1 MIYQFVKYLK
11 TEFPTEVIYTN
22 GRILLAGQQEIPDRN
37 ILVMES
43 GGTEQPWIQRDM
55 QTVQILTRDFDVAK
69 SRKLA
74 HDIFKKITSR
84 FGLELPAVTVNGE
97 IFAKM
102 KVSQISAIQ
111 LPFCLGADE
120 SGRIEYTTNY
130 QIYFTRT

>member
-22 GRILLAGQQEIPDRN
+22 GRIKLAGQQEIPDRN
-37 ILVMES
+37 VLVMES
-43 GGTEQPWIQRDM
+43 GGVEQAWIQRDIG
-55 QTVQILTRDFDVAK
+55 TVQIITRDFDVIK

-84 FGLELPAVTVNGE
+84 FGLELPTVTVDGTV
-97 IFAKM
+97 FPVL